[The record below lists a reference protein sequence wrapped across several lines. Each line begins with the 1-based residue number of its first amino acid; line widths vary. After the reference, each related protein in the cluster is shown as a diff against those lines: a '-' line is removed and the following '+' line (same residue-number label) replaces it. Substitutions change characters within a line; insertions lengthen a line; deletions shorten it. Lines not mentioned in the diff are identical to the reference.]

1 MNIMKKGGQQ
11 TEMGI
16 WFVGHATK
24 NFLEKFVLYVFVKS
38 VMYLL
43 MNTATVI
50 LNNFFLE
57 NEMLALW
64 IKLFK

>member
-1 MNIMKKGGQQ
+1 MNVQNAVNKLREMNIMKKGGQQ
-11 TEMGI
+11 IEMGI

-24 NFLEKFVLYVFVKS
+24 NFLEKFVQSVFVKS

-50 LNNFFLE
+50 LNN
-57 NEMLALW
+57 
-64 IKLFK
+64 LF

>member
-1 MNIMKKGGQQ
+1 MKKGGQQ
-11 TEMGI
+11 AEMGI